1 MNDRIQPKVKRKAF
15 SSSSSSETSPT
26 RPQSLKKRIS
36 KNVLNALG
44 RQLQESSL
52 NLLEEEEIQNAS
64 KVKVMDVLKEEISD
78 DDEVLRTHHSRT
90 ESVDSDTLLETQRTN
105 STSVYINDRVIHA
118 TGVQGSYV
126 LRMSTSAPPPK
137 RKQSAFSSFFSRLR
151 KNTPTPTEEA
161 PSSPPTLNSAK
172 SVSGGLIGA
181 ATGGGRVR
189 SLNRNSKNSKS
200 FILRDEMDSDSID
213 SHDSTHSL
221 LHAPSDARAPFA
233 FWREKCTKSRNQPE
247 NHTLR
252 KILTTVTHV
261 INRVVHSVHTAPY
274 IPPAA
279 EKGSVYA
286 PFELVG
292 PEEFSLLIAACTSIL
307 GENDRALVRVEA
319 PSKIFGDI
327 HGQIF
332 DLVQFFRQYV
342 LFEDGFRERII
353 FLNDWITHLNT
364 HTSLSEA
371 LEHTNARTQVRK
383 SESSRG

>member
-1 MNDRIQPKVKRKAF
+1 MNDRIQPKVKRREF
-15 SSSSSSETSPT
+15 SSSEGSPSPR

-64 KVKVMDVLKEEISD
+64 KVKVMKTLKEEVSDDD

-126 LRMSTSAPPPK
+126 LRMSTSEPPPK

-189 SLNRNSKNSKS
+189 SLNRNHKNSKS
-200 FILRDEMDSDSID
+200 FILSDEMDSDSIA
-213 SHDSTHSL
+213 SHDSTRSL

-233 FWREKCTKSRNQPE
+233 FWREKCTWC
-247 NHTLR
+247 L
-252 KILTTVTHV
+252 
-261 INRVVHSVHTAPY
+261 
-274 IPPAA
+274 
-279 EKGSVYA
+279 
-286 PFELVG
+286 
-292 PEEFSLLIAACTSIL
+292 
-307 GENDRALVRVEA
+307 
-319 PSKIFGDI
+319 
-327 HGQIF
+327 
-332 DLVQFFRQYV
+332 
-342 LFEDGFRERII
+342 
-353 FLNDWITHLNT
+353 
-364 HTSLSEA
+364 
-371 LEHTNARTQVRK
+371 
-383 SESSRG
+383 